1 MLKFT
6 LAAAA
11 LFICSSALAQ
21 TQAAAP
27 APQQPQQTGGI
38 FFDDSPPPP
47 PVNPKAKANG
57 RLICQDITDTGS
69 RLTKQR
75 ICMTA
80 DQWKDQ
86 VQRDRDLLADTQRNT
101 TAVGANH

>member
-1 MLKFT
+1 MLKFA
-6 LAAAA
+6 LAAAV
-11 LFICSSALAQ
+11 LFIAGPALAQ

-38 FFDDSPPPP
+38 FFDDSPPPVP
-47 PVNPKAKANG
+47 ANPKAKANG

-80 DQWKDQ
+80 EQWKDQ
-86 VQRDRDLLADTQRNT
+86 VQSDRDLVADTQRNT
-101 TAVGANH
+101 TTVGATH